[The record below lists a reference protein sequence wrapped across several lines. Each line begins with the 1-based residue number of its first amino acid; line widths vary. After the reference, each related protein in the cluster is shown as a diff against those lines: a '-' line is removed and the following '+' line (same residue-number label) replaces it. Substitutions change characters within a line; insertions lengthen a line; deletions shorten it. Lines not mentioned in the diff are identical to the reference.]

1 MAGQVLK
8 ITEMH
13 TTVGCVQPQV
23 EVATLFEDCNALATM
38 SLEVF
43 IIRTSHPLTCA
54 TRTSYGI
61 QAYMAQLMFE
71 SIYFVS
77 RTKCIIM
84 E

>member
-8 ITEMH
+8 ITEMR
-13 TTVGCVQPQV
+13 TTVVVPQV
-23 EVATLFEDCNALATM
+23 AAATLFEDCNALATM
-38 SLEVF
+38 RLKVF
-43 IIRTSHPLTCA
+43 IIRTS
-54 TRTSYGI
+54 YGM

-77 RTKCIIM
+77 RIKCIIM